1 MIYVCSY
8 IIYDKQLIHVAKVL
22 LFIEMITHKFIAF
35 IHMYIYY

>member
-1 MIYVCSY
+1 MIYVYSY
-8 IIYDKQLIHVAKVL
+8 IIYDKQLIHVKVL